1 MKFSTVFATFS
12 SILLASAVT
21 GAKTK
26 IGSCGGDNDIMT
38 FKSAQVPTI
47 KAGEKACGSVTG
59 SLRQPLT
66 DGKVVITATYM
77 GFTAHEEEKDLC
89 ADSACPLDEGKHTIL
104 VCFNVPDN
112 TPDNLTIDVKVVATT
127 KNAPIFC
134 AEGEVVTHGKN

>member
-26 IGSCGGDNDIMT
+26 FGSCGSSDVMT
-38 FKSAQVPTI
+38 FKSAQVPAV

-59 SLRQPLT
+59 SLSQPLT
-66 DGKVVITATYM
+66 GGQVTITATYM
-77 GFTAHEEEKDLC
+77 GFTVHQETKDVC

-112 TPDNLTIDVKVVATT
+112 TPDNLTIDVKVSAT
-127 KNAPIFC
+127 NQNSAALFC
-134 AEGEVVTHGKN
+134 AEGMVVTQGKN